1 MKLQCT
7 ILVLVVVCLCDRGEA
22 NGGGGDLRES
32 PNNVHDSCTEF
43 FMEGTTNSLIRHAIK
58 SLI

>member
-1 MKLQCT
+1 MTYVK
-7 ILVLVVVCLCDRGEA
+7 VLIMFMIPVQ
-22 NGGGGDLRES
+22 S
-32 PNNVHDSCTEF
+32 F

>member
-1 MKLQCT
+1 MM
-7 ILVLVVVCLCDRGEA
+7 GGGG
-22 NGGGGDLRES
+22 NGGGDLRES
-32 PNNVHDSCTEF
+32 PNNNVHDSCTEF

>member
-1 MKLQCT
+1 M
-7 ILVLVVVCLCDRGEA
+7 
-22 NGGGGDLRES
+22 GGGGDF
-32 PNNVHDSCTEF
+32 CTEF

>member
-1 MKLQCT
+1 M
-7 ILVLVVVCLCDRGEA
+7 IGGD
-22 NGGGGDLRES
+22 NGGGGVMGGDLRES

>member
-1 MKLQCT
+1 M
-7 ILVLVVVCLCDRGEA
+7 IGGEA